1 MREKAPHT
9 ADARRAVVSALSRL
23 EQENSY
29 SNIVLDHLLQSGGV
43 AERDQAFASRLLY
56 GVIERRLTIDF
67 VLDVCSSVKVKKMHP
82 VVRSILRC
90 GVYQLLY
97 MDKVPPSAAV
107 NESVRLAKVMK
118 QGHAAGF
125 VNAVLRAVGKK
136 GEEILVSL
144 PHDEEGDAIRFAC
157 PVTLLR
163 FWKNAYGE
171 AIAQSILEHLN
182 DVPPLSLRVNT
193 LRISPATFAEWLD
206 KQGIAFKKIEELPA
220 CFMVEGGN
228 AVKKL
233 AYFAKN
239 CYYHQDAASQISILA
254 LDPRPGEKIADVCAA
269 PGGKSFTAA
278 QIMENQGA
286 LFSWDIYP
294 AKCEEMER
302 RAAELGITIMST
314 APRDASA
321 HCPEPLCGT
330 FDRVI
335 CDVPCSGL
343 GVIRRKPE
351 IRYKS
356 LDALHELPELQY
368 RILESSAELVRPGG
382 VLQYST
388 CTLNPAENE
397 EVVQRFLREHT
408 DFSPRMLPIG
418 FCFKQAGLPQA
429 SYITLFPHIHNTD
442 GFFIAGFVKAG

>member
-1 MREKAPHT
+1 MAQKAPKA

-23 EQENSY
+23 DQENSY
-29 SNIVLDHLLQSGGV
+29 SNIVLDNLLQSGKV
-43 AERDQAFASRLLY
+43 EERDQAFASRLLY
-56 GVIERRLTIDF
+56 GVIERQITIDY
-67 VLDVCSSVKVKKMHP
+67 VLDTCSSVKVKKMHP
-82 VVRSILRC
+82 VVRAILRC

-97 MDKVPPSAAV
+97 MDKVPPAAAV
-107 NESVRLAKVMK
+107 NESVRLAKEMK

-125 VNAVLRAVGKK
+125 VNAVLRAAGRKSK
-136 GEEILVSL
+136 NILDSL
-144 PHDEEGDAIRFAC
+144 PTGEEGDAIRFSC
-157 PVTLLR
+157 PLPLLQ
-163 FWKNAYGE
+163 FWRKAYGTD
-171 AIAQSILEHLN
+171 ITRGILEHLN

-193 LRISPATFAEWLD
+193 LKISPASFAGWLEE
-206 KQGIAFKKIEELPA
+206 QGISHRRMAELPA
-220 CFMVEGGN
+220 CFLVEGGN

-233 AYFAKN
+233 AKFAKN
-239 CYYHQDAASQISILA
+239 CYYHQDTASQISILA
-254 LDPRPGEKIADVCAA
+254 LDPQPGERIADVCAA

-278 QIMENQGA
+278 QVMENRGA
-286 LFSWDIYP
+286 LLAGDIYP

-302 RAAELGITIMST
+302 RGAELGITILQT
-314 APRDASA
+314 VTRDASVPWQA
-321 HCPEPLCGT
+321 DLCGT

-351 IRYKS
+351 IRYKA

-368 RILESSAELVRPGG
+368 RILESSAALVRPGG

-397 EVVQRFLREHT
+397 GVVQRFLQEHAE
-408 DFSPRMLPIG
+408 FSPRMLPIG
-418 FCFKQAGLPQA
+418 FCFEQAGLPQA
-429 SYITLFPHIHNTD
+429 SYITLFPHIHSTD